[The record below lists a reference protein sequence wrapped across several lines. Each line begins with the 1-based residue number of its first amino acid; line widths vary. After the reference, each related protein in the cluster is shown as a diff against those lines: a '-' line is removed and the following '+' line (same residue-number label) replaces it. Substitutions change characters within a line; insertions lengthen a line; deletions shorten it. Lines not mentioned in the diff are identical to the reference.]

1 VSSLLDQP
9 VQGFLDQLAAR
20 TPAPGGGGATAV
32 TGAMAAGL
40 VAMAARF
47 SARQLAGAGELADQ
61 ADTLRRMAAQ
71 LADMD
76 ARAYTAVLEAGPG
89 QRPEALLGAA
99 LVPLEIA
106 AIGARVAALAAQL
119 AEAGNPNLRGDAVTG
134 ALLAAASARSAAC
147 LVDINVR
154 LGGLDPGLSQ
164 RAAQAAADAGDAA
177 GRATMSAERA
187 PRERLFRAAGVADE
201 TGCRV
206 FAGPAAAQQMAGDES
221 EYDHHG
227 HDQRVV
233 GVAGDVTVNRVD
245 VAAGQVADTD
255 PGPHPQRGAERV
267 EDEET
272 QPAHAADAG
281 DDPVRLA

>member
-1 VSSLLDQP
+1 MSSLEDQP
-9 VQGFLDQLAAR
+9 VRGFLDQLAAR
-20 TPAPGGGGATAV
+20 TPAPGGGGAAAV

-47 SARQLAGAGELADQ
+47 SVRQLPGAGELADQ
-61 ADTLRRMAAQ
+61 ADTLRRRAAQ

-89 QRPEALLGAA
+89 QRPEALRGAA

-106 AIGARVAALAAQL
+106 GIGARVAALAAQL

-164 RAAQAAADAGDAA
+164 RAAQAAADASDAA
-177 GRATMSAERA
+177 DRATMSTERA
-187 PRERLFRAAGVADE
+187 ARERLFRAAGVAAK
-201 TGCRV
+201 TGCGL
-206 FAGPAAAQQMAGDES
+206 FASPAAAQQMAGDES
-221 EYDHHG
+221 EYDHPG
-227 HDQRVV
+227 HDQRVI
-233 GVAGDVTVNRVD
+233 GVAGDVAVDRVD
-245 VAAGQVADTD
+245 VAAGQVADAD

-267 EDEET
+267 EDEKT
-272 QPAHAADAG
+272 
-281 DDPVRLA
+281 